1 MQTLLRFDGQLSPH
15 KRTSQMTDS
24 VNQMTDFDMWETL
37 VLNGF
42 STFCCLFKMSKK
54 LGNYSKR

>member
-15 KRTSQMTDS
+15 KRTSQMTGS

-42 STFCCLFKMSKK
+42 NTFCCPFKMSKK